1 MTSTAIS
8 IAKFNGSNY
17 KQWSGEMALLL
28 EQKQV
33 YGIVTG
39 EDERPEDPAED
50 ATAAEKFAHRAA
62 VKDWVKQHGT
72 ARSTI
77 MLGMEPRLQA
87 SYMEI
92 TDART
97 LWEKLATAYMA
108 KLKFNVFQ
116 IREELLG
123 ILLEDCDDVD
133 SYALR
138 IDQKVKDYN
147 LCSEPSTSTSDA
159 KTRTLAKMNDEEHVF
174 YLLRSI
180 PRNDDWQFF
189 LELMMDKNATAT
201 LTPDEIV
208 IKSVEKEA
216 TIKRQNGLA
225 QEALLF
231 TKGNAKGNAKG
242 KGKGKDRK
250 SWKGDESDEDQDRK
264 GKPTCFY
271 CHKEGHKVWNCPSMK
286 RGDPPVTKESTETA
300 AKDDTITAVS
310 VSAET
315 IKNYWVTT
323 TGGKPAPS
331 KESWYLDCASTSHI
345 CGDRR
350 KFARYTEFTKKD
362 EREIRDFAGRVAGK
376 AIGQGDVRLRFR
388 LPGGRDRINE
398 VVVRDVLHVAGA
410 HNSLS
415 QSRLMDR
422 GLRIAPVN
430 GFGIKIYNNANTGRG
445 GQGTLVAVAP
455 QIGGLLRFD
464 VDVARKGQSRDVS
477 RDKRY
482 TVPNTIAN
490 EHTYTD
496 ILEPEEPKTQEIL
509 VPIASTTAINRPA
522 AGGNSKGGNARGSSA
537 ADQFRNR
544 AGSSNESEDED
555 DEDPPAVIDKSKK
568 SSFTRELAGLDGNL
582 GSAWEVP
589 ARSHRR
595 KSRTDHRR
603 RRSQLEIESAE
614 ADWPVQAEALDSE
627 WDLFRFLGG

>member
-39 EDERPEDPAED
+39 EDERPEDPAEQD
-50 ATAAEKFAHRAA
+50 ATAAEKLAHRAA

-77 MLGMEPRLQA
+77 LLGIEPRLQA

-97 LWEKLATAYMA
+97 LWEKLATAYKA
-108 KLKFNVFQ
+108 KLKFNVVQ

-123 ILLEDCDDVD
+123 IRLKDCDDVET
-133 SYALR
+133 YALR

-147 LCSEPSTSTSDA
+147 LCSEPSTSDA
-159 KTRTLAKMNDEEHVF
+159 TTRTLAKMTDEEHVF
-174 YLLRSI
+174 YLLRGI

-208 IKSVEKEA
+208 IKLVEKEA
-216 TIKRQNGLA
+216 TIKRENGLG

-231 TKGNAKGNAKG
+231 AKGNTKGNAKGNAKG
-242 KGKGKDRK
+242 KGKGRK
-250 SWKGDESDEDQDRK
+250 SWKGDESDKDQDRK

-286 RGDPPVTKESTETA
+286 RGDSPATQESTGMP
-300 AKDDTITAVS
+300 AKDDSITAAR
-310 VSAET
+310 VSAEMTT
-315 IKNYWVTT
+315 IENYWVTDT
-323 TGGKPAPS
+323 TGGKTAPS
-331 KESWYLDCASTSHI
+331 KESWYLHCASTSHV

-350 KFARYTEFTKKD
+350 KIVRYTGFTKKD
-362 EREIRDFAGRVAGK
+362 AREIRDFAGKVAGK

-398 VVVRDVLHVAGA
+398 VVVRDVLHVEGA

-415 QSRLMDR
+415 QSRLIDR
-422 GLRIAPVN
+422 GLRIVPVN
-430 GFGIKIYNNANTGRG
+430 GYGIKIYDAPAMGTGRG
-445 GQGTLVAVAP
+445 GQGSLVAVAP
-455 QIGGLLRFD
+455 QIGGLFRFD
-464 VDVARKGQSRDVS
+464 VDARGKGRRSRDVS
-477 RDKRY
+477 RERKRY
-482 TVPNTIAN
+482 TAPNATPN
-490 EHTYTD
+490 EHVYTD
-496 ILEPEEPKTQEIL
+496 ILEPEKPTNKRDIS
-509 VPIASTTAINRPA
+509 VPIASTPTIN
-522 AGGNSKGGNARGSSA
+522 
-537 ADQFRNR
+537 
-544 AGSSNESEDED
+544 
-555 DEDPPAVIDKSKK
+555 
-568 SSFTRELAGLDGNL
+568 
-582 GSAWEVP
+582 
-589 ARSHRR
+589 
-595 KSRTDHRR
+595 
-603 RRSQLEIESAE
+603 
-614 ADWPVQAEALDSE
+614 
-627 WDLFRFLGG
+627 